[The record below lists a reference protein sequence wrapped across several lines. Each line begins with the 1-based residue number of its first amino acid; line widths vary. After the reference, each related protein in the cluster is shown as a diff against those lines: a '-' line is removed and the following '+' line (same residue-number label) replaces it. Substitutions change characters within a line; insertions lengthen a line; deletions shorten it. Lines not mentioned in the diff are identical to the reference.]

1 MAGHNRQLSIL
12 AMNVNGLNAPI
23 KRHSIANWVKKKKK
37 KKQGLTMCCLQETHL
52 INIGLKSKGIKMFSK
67 QTNGPHK

>member
-23 KRHSIANWVKKKKK
+23 KRHSIANWVKKKKQK
-37 KKQGLTMCCLQETHL
+37 KNKA
-52 INIGLKSKGIKMFSK
+52 
-67 QTNGPHK
+67 

>member
-23 KRHSIANWVKKKKK
+23 KRHSIANWVKKKKTRPNYVL
-37 KKQGLTMCCLQETHL
+37 LTRDSSYKHW
-52 INIGLKSKGIKMFSK
+52 LKVKGYKNVF
-67 QTNGPHK
+67 QTNKWTP